1 MHNFVTI
8 AKEEKF
14 NSYLSFVNRV
24 FAIYIKWVND
34 SILKFNLKLQTQ
46 KLSKW

>member
-24 FAIYIKWVND
+24 FAIYIKYMLVYEANKKK
-34 SILKFNLKLQTQ
+34 IK
-46 KLSKW
+46 